1 MNIKS
6 NHQLWLDQYEEIQR
20 SGLSIRSWAIQN
32 NYQAVAFLSG
42 FIDYDRWDLSLKAKH
57 KLLDGVNVPV
67 VVL

>member
-32 NYQAVAFLSG
+32 NLSNNCV
-42 FIDYDRWDLSLKAKH
+42 S
-57 KLLDGVNVPV
+57 KLIYRQRL
-67 VVL
+67 L